1 MGILESKVPEG
12 TLADKWENHKFSMNL
27 VNPNNKRKFDIIVVG
42 TGLAGASAAATL
54 GELGYRDLH
63 KVYRRQ
69 RHLCIR
75 DSPSGPQHRRPGRH
89 QRRQELHQRRRLGPP
104 TLLRHRQGR

>member
-42 TGLAGASAAATL
+42 TGLAAASAAA
-54 GELGYRDLH
+54 
-63 KVYRRQ
+63 RRSESAATASA
-69 RHLCIR
+69 CII
-75 DSPSGPQHRRPGRH
+75 QACTNH
-89 QRRQELHQRRRLGPP
+89 
-104 TLLRHRQGR
+104 